1 MEHREGFIAEGYV
14 REAVPDAKLGS
25 ALEVFF
31 ISTGTMCGLPGYALS
46 AQIAGALGFSRARTA
61 FVCAGLICCVLA
73 ALTSYVG
80 ARTRMNLAIMS
91 DHAFGTVGGRIVKT
105 VIAVTLLG
113 WVAVILS
120 VFGTMFGDAISRMYK
135 VEIPAAVIEAI
146 AAAAIATVTLRGVR
160 GLESVGKLIAPTLAI
175 LLVWTLYRGCP
186 GASGQLSQSIV
197 PTMGIGAAISAV
209 VGGFIVGI
217 LIQPDYARFVRHP
230 TRAGIASGIALGVA
244 FPLILTF
251 TALPVA
257 RCGAPNLVAVMV
269 MAGIGSP
276 ALVLLALG
284 ALIDGGASLYS
295 GSLSLTNEVKRF
307 RLPWVVISAAAC
319 GLVLALLHAENYYL
333 PFLSALG
340 VALPPVGALLVLH
353 ILTLWRR
360 QASSGITVPL
370 ERIRLP
376 AIVAW
381 VGGTVVGYLGM
392 RGVLTLT
399 GIAALDSIGTAA
411 AIWVIAWALA
421 KHER

>member
-1 MEHREGFIAEGYV
+1 MEHRERFIAEGYV

-91 DHAFGTVGGRIVKT
+91 DHAFGTVGGRIIKT

-120 VFGTMFGDAISRMYK
+120 VLGTMFGGAISRMYK

-146 AAAAIATVTLRGVR
+146 SAAAIATVTLRGVR

-175 LLVWTLYRGCP
+175 LLVWTLYHGCP
-186 GASGQLSQSIV
+186 GAYGELSQSIV

-257 RCGAPNLVAVMV
+257 RCSAPNLIAVMV
-269 MAGIGSP
+269 TAGIGIP

-307 RLPWVVISAAAC
+307 RLPWVVTSAATG
-319 GLVLALLHAENYYL
+319 GLSLALLHAENYYL
-333 PFLSALG
+333 PFLSTLG

-353 ILTLWRR
+353 MLTRWRR
-360 QASSGITVPL
+360 QASSGSTVPL

-376 AIVAW
+376 AVVAW

-411 AIWVIAWALA
+411 AIWVIAWPFV

>member
-1 MEHREGFIAEGYV
+1 MKERFIAEGYV
-14 REAVPDAKLGS
+14 REAVPEVRLGS

-46 AQIAGALGFSRARTA
+46 AQISAALGFRDAWIA
-61 FVCAGLICCVLA
+61 FVCAGFICCVLA
-73 ALTSYVG
+73 SMTSYVG

-91 DHAFGTVGGRIVKT
+91 DHAFGTAGGRIVKT
-105 VIAVTLLG
+105 VIAITLLG

-120 VFGTMFGDAISRMYK
+120 VFGTMFGEAISRMYNI
-135 VEIPAAVIEAI
+135 VVPAAIIEAV
-146 AAAAIATVTLRGVR
+146 AAAAIAAVTLRGVR

-175 LLVWTLYRGCP
+175 LLLWTLYHGCP
-186 GASGQLSQSIV
+186 RTLEQFIV
-197 PTMGIGAAISAV
+197 PTMSTGAAISAV

-230 TRAGIASGIALGVA
+230 RRAAMASGIALGVA

-257 RCGAPNLVAVMV
+257 QCGAPNLIAVMV
-269 MAGIGSP
+269 TAGAGIP
-276 ALVLLALG
+276 ALLLLALG

-307 RLPWVVISAAAC
+307 RLPLVVAAAAAG

-353 ILTLWRR
+353 MLMSSR
-360 QASSGITVPL
+360 QPL
-370 ERIRLP
+370 QPLRWP
-376 AIVAW
+376 ALVAW
-381 VGGTVVGYLGM
+381 VGGTGVGYVVV

-399 GIAALDSIGTAA
+399 GIPALDSIATAA
-411 AIWVIAWALA
+411 ITWLIGARYQAARTAHLRA
-421 KHER
+421 PDGR